1 MISAFLKKD
10 NGYSPKKCRGSGACD
25 SYYLHNVIY
34 TARPFQNGNFCKGLT
49 AFLLKAEGLY
59 AELFLKSRLLHESYR
74 VNAFGN
80 NVIFG
85 SGPGLKMIYS
95 DCIFQNAFTL
105 TSDTWKSLK
114 NAHRTIEYYLRLT
127 HCTNIGNNGHYSVLD
142 CTKSARPLQNGTFR
156 SLSASS
162 KSIIVLRRY
171 RK

>member
-1 MISAFLKKD
+1 LTHSGCFFKESLTISNHFRL
-10 NGYSPKKCRGSGACD
+10 
-25 SYYLHNVIY
+25 
-34 TARPFQNGNFCKGLT
+34 
-49 AFLLKAEGLY
+49 
-59 AELFLKSRLLHESYR
+59 RLLSFLTTDFYQRSTESYR
-74 VNAFGN
+74 VNAFEN

-85 SGPGLKMIYS
+85 AGPGLKMIYS

-105 TSDTWKSLK
+105 TSDTWESLK

-156 SLSASS
+156 SLSAPS